1 MKVSKTL
8 IICLSIFFVIIT
20 SSMVFAGNTMVD
32 ESDDSGNISSLDDN
46 ETDDSGN
53 ISSLDDNETDDSENI
68 TDDIV
73 PLDDN
78 ETDDSENITD
88 DIIPI
93 DDNETD
99 DSENI
104 TDDIVPIDDN
114 ETDDSG
120 NITSVKDNL
129 RTDNNRN
136 EDGQLSYLNKH
147 HTGNPIILALLALS
161 AFCFVSKRK

>member
-32 ESDDSGNISSLDDN
+32 ESDDSGNISSL
-46 ETDDSGN
+46 
-53 ISSLDDNETDDSENI
+53 
-68 TDDIV
+68 
-73 PLDDN
+73 
-78 ETDDSENITD
+78 
-88 DIIPI
+88 

-147 HTGNPIILALLALS
+147 HTGNLIILALLALS